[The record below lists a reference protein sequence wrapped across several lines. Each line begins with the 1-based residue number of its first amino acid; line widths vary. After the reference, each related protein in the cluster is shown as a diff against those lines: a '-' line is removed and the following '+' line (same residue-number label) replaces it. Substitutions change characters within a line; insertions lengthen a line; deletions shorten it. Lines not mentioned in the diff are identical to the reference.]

1 MAPSSGDYC
10 ATKRIW
16 CKTSLQFFSNAMKT
30 NLLSASYQEEIKKTL
45 SLAIPSVVAQLG
57 SILMGVTDNIMVGHY
72 LGKIGLGVSGIANSI
87 AFVIASI
94 GIGGLAVVAPLIS
107 KAKAERNVP
116 EVNRLFRA
124 GLWAAF
130 WFGLVLGAI
139 GFICVYFFE
148 IFQQSAEINRKA
160 PGFMSVIVVSN
171 FFVFIFAAS
180 KQLSDGLSRTY
191 VAMMI
196 TFVGLITNLVFNI
209 LLINGYL
216 GFPALGLNGSAV
228 STLIARVFMVIA
240 MLAYLFRAK
249 TFQKYLRKKY
259 NPLPVGNL
267 VRYIFKIG
275 VPSGLQFFFEIAAF
289 SLAVVMMGWLGDNQ
303 LAAHQIAINL
313 ASTTYMMASGLGV
326 AGGIRVGEGRGLR
339 SIHKIRMSGNA
350 ALLLVGVFM
359 TIMMLLMIVL
369 DKFLVRLYISDT
381 EIEVVAIAVKLM
393 LIAAVFQLSD
403 GIQVVALG
411 ILRGISDVNIPTW
424 ITMFAYWIVA
434 LPLGYF
440 LGFTLKQDAIGIWLG
455 LWAGLTMSAVLLTTR
470 FYYLVA
476 KMKKSGQYSLE
487 PTGA

>member
-1 MAPSSGDYC
+1 
-10 ATKRIW
+10 
-16 CKTSLQFFSNAMKT
+16 MKT
-30 NLLSASYQEEIKKTL
+30 NLLSASYQEEIRKTL
-45 SLAIPSVVAQLG
+45 SLAVPIIVAQLG

-72 LGKIGLGVSGIANSI
+72 LGKIGLGVAGIANSI

-124 GLWAAF
+124 GIWAALL
-130 WFGLVLGAI
+130 FGLLLGAI
-139 GFICVYFFE
+139 GFTCVYFFE

-160 PGFMSVIVVSN
+160 PAFMSIIIISN
-171 FFVFIFAAS
+171 LFVFIFAAS

-196 TFVGLITNLVFNI
+196 TIIGLIINLVFNI

-216 GFPALGLNGSAV
+216 GFPAMGLIGSAV
-228 STLIARVFMVIA
+228 STLITRILMVIA
-240 MLAYLFRAK
+240 MLVYLFRAK
-249 TFQKYLRKKY
+249 AFQKYLQKKY
-259 NPLPVGNL
+259 MPLPVGNL
-267 VRYIFKIG
+267 VKHIFRIG

-289 SLAVVMMGWLGDNQ
+289 SLAVVMMGWLGENQ
-303 LAAHQIAINL
+303 LAAHQIAINI

-339 SIHKIRMSGNA
+339 SIQKIRMSGNV
-350 ALLLVGVFM
+350 ALLMVGVFM
-359 TIMMLLMIVL
+359 SMMMVLIIVL
-369 DKFLVRLYISDT
+369 DKFLVGLYIS
-381 EIEVVAIAVKLM
+381 ESEVEVVSIAVRLM

-403 GIQVVALG
+403 GIQVVGLG
-411 ILRGISDVNIPTW
+411 ILRGISDINIPTW
-424 ITMFAYWIVA
+424 ITMFAYWVVA

-455 LWAGLTMSAVLLTTR
+455 LWAGLTMSAILLTTR
-470 FYYLVA
+470 FYYMVA
-476 KMKKSGQYSLE
+476 KMKKTGQYSLE
-487 PTGA
+487 TASA